1 MKGSYLQKTYEY
13 CKEMLKEIEKR
24 QRETDIVSCSY
35 EHCGTGKSSL
45 ITVILTAY
53 EQFPDRFQEG
63 VIVVTDNLQR
73 LQGLAPKTAEE
84 YNTVNS
90 ANKYE
95 IMPKISQKPNL
106 LLTTQ
111 RWAMMTPDDIKRL
124 LTYYQN
130 GTKRART
137 MVFFDEKPNLYTP
150 VRINEDVLCYT
161 RAALRGG
168 LDDAV
173 PAEHKRFL
181 VDSFHQFHERLTKEL
196 EERESKFSTC
206 LYCDPYKTITANSG
220 DDTRFWALIDD
231 YSSEI
236 AKKYQYRKFPL
247 YMRGIKKLLASGAI
261 YTSHKR
267 KVDGKYEKS
276 FNVGLDAREQFVDI
290 GAKVFVLDATAK
302 VDPLYKQQDFVEYFP
317 RYIERKYEN
326 LKIICHDVNTSKNA
340 LFHYHER
347 ELTKASARL
356 RETIYQYLSK
366 KYPNPDELAVFTYK
380 NLAPEFENKGYI
392 TGYFGNLKGQ
402 NDFREVQYLAHVGL
416 NRCPDATYFQ
426 ILQATNPTRFEKLAQ
441 KYNNEEIERCDTVK
455 AGNKKD
461 EEDEENDTARAAIAE
476 ICQKAVL
483 ADLIQNICRICIR
496 SDSEKQAIV
505 ELFYGQKE
513 GQYPDLHNELRRY
526 FKGASIE
533 QSNEL
538 SEKLSYNRIG
548 DRKTPNGEKSIAQ
561 KIAKWIDS
569 RGSGFTFRTRDL
581 IKAVGITVEQFK
593 DCKKGNAAL
602 RKKLS
607 SLMVEGK
614 RGLYRTC

>member
-1 MKGSYLQKTYEY
+1 MEAKDFFETLDSMKGKLLPKTYEY
-13 CKEMLKEIEKR
+13 CKEMLKEIEEK
-24 QRETDIVSCSY
+24 QRDTDIISCSY

-53 EQFPDRFQEG
+53 EQFPTRFEEG

-111 RWAMMTPDDIKRL
+111 RWAMMTTDDIKRL

-130 GTKRART
+130 GTKRTRT

-150 VRINEDVLCYT
+150 VRINEDVLCYI

-168 LDDAV
+168 LDDGV
-173 PAEHKRFL
+173 PAEHKKFL
-181 VDSFHQFHERLTKEL
+181 VDNFHLFHERLTKEL

-206 LYCDPYKTITANSG
+206 LYRDPYKTITANSE
-220 DDTRFWALIDD
+220 DDTRFWALIED
-231 YSSEI
+231 YSSDI

-247 YMRGIKKLLASGAI
+247 YMRGIKKLLVSGAI

-267 KVDGKYEKS
+267 KIDGKYEKS
-276 FNVGLDAREQFVDI
+276 FNVGLDARAQFVDI

-317 RYIERKYEN
+317 RYIERKYDN
-326 LKIICHDVNTSKNA
+326 LKIICHDVNTSKYA

-366 KYPNPDELAVFTYK
+366 KYSNPSELAVFTYK
-380 NLAPEFENKGYI
+380 NLAPEFENKGYV

-402 NDFREVQYLAHVGL
+402 NDYRDVQYLAHVGL

-426 ILQATNPTRFEKLAQ
+426 ILQATNPTLFEELAQ
-441 KYNNEEIERCDTVK
+441 KHHNEELDRC
-455 AGNKKD
+455 
-461 EEDEENDTARAAIAE
+461 DTARAAIAD

-513 GQYPDLHNELRRY
+513 GQYPNLHNDLKRY

-533 QSNEL
+533 QSYEVAD
-538 SEKLSYNRIG
+538 KLSYNRIG
-548 DRKTPNGEKSIAQ
+548 DRKTSNGKKSNAQRIAE
-561 KIAKWIDS
+561 WIDNKEN
-569 RGSGFTFRTRDL
+569 GFVFSVQDL
-581 IKAVGITVEQFK
+581 IKAVGITQNQFN
-593 DCKKGNAAL
+593 DCKRGNAAL
-602 RKKLS
+602 KRKLS
-607 SLMVEGK
+607 ALKIDGT
-614 RGLYRTC
+614 RLYRIA